1 MRCRFAYKKTTKN
14 PAYAGFLFA
23 CSSMVEQ
30 PAVNRQVSGSSS
42 SEGAVFYNVYLS
54 VMFTLSFDN
63 IGFGIC
69 SSTRFIVASGRML

>member
-1 MRCRFAYKKTTKN
+1 
-14 PAYAGFLFA
+14 
-23 CSSMVEQ
+23 MVEQ